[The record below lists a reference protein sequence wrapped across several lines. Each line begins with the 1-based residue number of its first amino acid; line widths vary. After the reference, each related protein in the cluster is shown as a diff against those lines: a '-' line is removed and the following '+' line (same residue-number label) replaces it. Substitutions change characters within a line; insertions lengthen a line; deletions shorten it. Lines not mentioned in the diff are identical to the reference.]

1 MNGRRFAY
9 AGVCLGLAVS
19 VWANIADA
27 MVKPETL
34 PARWPA
40 GKAWHADPGAIG
52 TAAFWPLAL
61 FLALEVLSRTS
72 WGTGRGLLVARAG
85 VGLVAVVAAVVSYLH
100 LHGLLGDVYGQ
111 PAVPALIGPLAI
123 DGLMAVSA
131 AALLAGGH
139 PPTEQGGE
147 LEVQADAP
155 TEAPVRVV
163 AAARI
168 PRQEATV
175 PVLDRARAAIAAGD
189 LPAAP
194 SGNALRKHLGIGAT
208 RAGRLAV
215 ELSEGGASVG

>member
-9 AGVCLGLAVS
+9 AGVLVGLAVS
-19 VWANIADA
+19 VTANVVHSAGQ
-27 MVKPETL
+27 
-34 PARWPA
+34 PA
-40 GKAWHADPGAIG
+40 GGSPFAL
-52 TAAFWPLAL
+52 TLAAFWPLAL

-72 WGTGRGLLVARAG
+72 WGTGWALVVARAG

-100 LHGLLGDVYGQ
+100 LHGLLVHYGEGM
-111 PAVPALIGPLAI
+111 VPALSGPLAI

-131 AALLAGGH
+131 AALLAGH
-139 PPTEQGGE
+139 HPTERGDR

-155 TEAPVRVV
+155 TEPPVRVV

-168 PRQEATV
+168 PRAEATV
-175 PVLDRARAAIAAGD
+175 PVEDLLDRARAAIAAGD
-189 LPAAP
+189 LPVGP